1 MQTANA
7 GGRLDRLPVARF
19 HYRMLG
25 LIGGGM
31 FLDAFDIYLQAGVL
45 AALLA
50 AGWSTPALNANFVSV
65 TFAGMVI
72 GAWFAGVAGD
82 RYGRRFSY
90 QFNLLVFGL
99 ASLAGAA
106 APSMGWLIGA
116 RFCMGIGMG
125 AEIVVGYV
133 AITELLPPA
142 SRGRWASA
150 LAVITNS
157 SLFASALVA
166 RAVIPNFGWR
176 WMFILVGIGALFVWF
191 LRKNMPESP
200 RWLETQ
206 GRIPEADA
214 VLQQI
219 ETEVQRTTGRP
230 LPPAAIIDAGAQ
242 GKAPLRVLFSP
253 GIVSRTITGS
263 VILIALN
270 SALYGFLAFLPSF
283 MVRQGVTIASSLNY
297 ATLMSLGGPVGAL
310 LGMALADRVGRKSC
324 ILVFSLASII
334 CGITYPLLTD
344 PVLVTLDG
352 FAMVT
357 SLYVLVAVA
366 WSMYVPELFP
376 TAIRMRGAGFCNT
389 LGRGFT
395 ILAPQVGALLYNA
408 FGLAGVVGYVVAL
421 LVLQV
426 VVVML
431 LGIETRGRSLE
442 ALSSPYALWLAAKS
456 RKEAALVGAGS
467 GRGD

>member
-7 GGRLDRLPVARF
+7 GGRLDRLPVSKF

-50 AGWSTPALNANFVSV
+50 AGWSTPALNATFVSV
-65 TFAGMVI
+65 TFAGMVV

-90 QFNLLVFGL
+90 QFNLLLFGL

-106 APSMGWLIGA
+106 MPSMNWLIA
-116 RFCMGIGMG
+116 TRFVMGIGMG

-142 SRGRWASA
+142 QRGRWASA

-176 WMFILVGIGALFVWF
+176 WMFVLVGVGALIVWV

-214 VLQQI
+214 VLQRI
-219 ETEVQRTTGRP
+219 EAEVTRTTGQP
-230 LPPAAIIDAGAQ
+230 LPPAELIDPGPQ
-242 GKAPLRVLFSP
+242 GQAPLRLLFSK

-283 MVRQGVTIASSLNY
+283 MVRQGVAIAASLNY
-297 ATLMSLGGPVGAL
+297 ATIMSLGGPVGAL
-310 LGMALADRVGRKSC
+310 LGMALADRMGRKSC
-324 ILVFSLASII
+324 ILVFSLVSIAT
-334 CGITYPLLTD
+334 GITYPLLTD
-344 PVLVTLDG
+344 PTLVTIDG
-352 FAMVT
+352 FLMVS
-357 SLYVLVAVA
+357 SLYVQVAVA
-366 WSMYVPELFP
+366 WSIYVPELFP

-395 ILAPQVGALLYNA
+395 IIAPQIGALLYSVA
-408 FGLAGVVGYVVAL
+408 GLPGIVGYVVGL

-426 VVVML
+426 VVVMI
-431 LGIETRGRSLE
+431 LGIETKGRSLE
-442 ALSSPYALWLAAKS
+442 ALSSPYALWLADKS
-456 RKEAALVGAGS
+456 RKELVNAGQ
-467 GRGD
+467 GG